1 MIRHPALR
9 DLSSDH
15 HQALVQAHRLHKWP
29 HADAKRRQQIVSDFL
44 HFWHQEG
51 QRHFCEEEQALL
63 PYFARWGNL
72 EEACI
77 QRMLHEHVLIR
88 RDAQLLEANAV
99 QSEVFFEAAGTL
111 LEGHVRLEERVVFPL
126 IEEALPTH
134 ALDALPAALA
144 LWREQYDRPDDRH
157 QSTATTKEVKSE
169 VKEEVKVMPKAEAAA
184 ASDQAAMP
192 GANLQTHKMPGHWLL
207 ARLGKK
213 VLRPGG
219 LELTRLMMQELQINS
234 ADDVVEFAPGMGATA
249 ELALE
254 NNPQSYTA
262 VDRDE
267 AAVQRLQEKFPGD
280 KCRFQQGTAEE
291 NGLPDASASVV
302 YGEAMLTM
310 QIPDTKKRIVSEAAR
325 LLKPGGRYGIHEL
338 SLLPDELDDDTVNEI
353 SRALGGSIHVGA
365 RPLRVCEWRSL
376 LEAAGFEI
384 IAEHRTPMELLEPGR
399 LIADEGISGA
409 IHIVWNALHD
419 EEALSRIREMRSVFR
434 KYHDHLGA
442 ISLVARKVQEVA

>member
-1 MIRHPALR
+1 MVRHPALR

-15 HQALVQAHRLHKWP
+15 HQALVQAHRLQKWP
-29 HADAKRRQQIVSDFL
+29 HADSTRRRKIVEDFL
-44 HFWHQEG
+44 HFWRQEG

-63 PYFARWGNL
+63 PYFARWGDL
-72 EEACI
+72 EQECI
-77 QRMLHEHVLIR
+77 QRMLREHVLIR
-88 RDAQLLEANAV
+88 RDVQLLEENPV
-99 QSEVFFEAAGTL
+99 QTETFFEAAGKL
-111 LEGHVRLEERVVFPL
+111 WEGHVRLEERVVFPL
-126 IEEALPTH
+126 IEEAVPAH

-144 LWREQYDRPDDRH
+144 LWREQIDQKTD
-157 QSTATTKEVKSE
+157 QNEKAAIQKEVKA
-169 VKEEVKVMPKAEAAA
+169 MPQA
-184 ASDQAAMP
+184 QAAPVPGQENMP

-219 LELTRLMMQELQINS
+219 LELTRLMMDELKITSQ
-234 ADDVVEFAPGMGATA
+234 DEVVEFAPGMGATA

-254 NNPQSYTA
+254 HQPVSYTA

-267 AAVQRLQEKFPGD
+267 AAVRRLQEKLSG
-280 KCRFQQGTAEE
+280 KNCKFQLGTAEE
-291 NGLPDASASVV
+291 NGLPDAIATVV

-310 QIPDTKKRIVSEAAR
+310 QVPDTKKRIVSEAAR

-338 SLLPDELDDDTVNEI
+338 SLLPDELDDDKVNEI
-353 SRALGGSIHVGA
+353 AQALGGSIHVGA
-365 RPLRVCEWRSL
+365 RPLRVREWRSL
-376 LEAAGFEI
+376 LEGAGFEI

-409 IHIVWNALHD
+409 MHIVWNALHD

-442 ISLVARKVQEVA
+442 ISLVARKIEEPSS